1 MEHDDDLVTLE
12 HVQLKRKTDSSK
24 GSNFKLFQKSSY
36 ASVQQPSPNAS
47 QRSKSIVDSLSHVIT
62 FTVGFCDQP
71 CLPYVFKD
79 VLGFVPNSTDH
90 NTVRDS
96 VIYWLKKKLLR
107 QKAKGKFAVLVGREY
122 TLEFREDTLCDSSK
136 VADIVIRGMGD
147 IAYVQFEVESSAP
160 SRGHTLRKLAYGLVD
175 QLIYARNRHN
185 TVQSVFGFYISVQG
199 GFEKLHCKWVDEK
212 FWFLLVPH
220 QLQLA
225 GCLQHSLFDDPTPGQ
240 SDCLHALFWLRH

>member
-1 MEHDDDLVTLE
+1 MPHN
-12 HVQLKRKTDSSK
+12 
-24 GSNFKLFQKSSY
+24 G
-36 ASVQQPSPNAS
+36 AS
-47 QRSKSIVDSLSHVIT
+47 QLSIVLSHVIK
-62 FTVGFCDQP
+62 FTVGFGDQP
-71 CLPYVFKD
+71 CYPYVFKD

-96 VIYWLKKKLLR
+96 VIYWLKKKFLR
-107 QKAKGKFAVLVGREY
+107 QKAKGKFAVVVGGEY

-185 TVQSVFGFYISVQG
+185 TVQSVVGFYISVQG
-199 GFEKLHCKWVDEK
+199 GFEKLHCEWVDEE
-212 FWFLLVPH
+212 FQFVLVPH
-220 QLQLA
+220 QLQA
-225 GCLQHSLFDDPTPGQ
+225 NMVLQEICQAFEEFSSLDFKASSSSGFTVPLTKEFVQKTWGD
-240 SDCLHALFWLRH
+240 